1 LPEAL
6 AADDKVPHEGPPHSE
21 PASVQVTPWFDGSP
35 VTVAVKVVV
44 AFTATVA
51 AVCDKVTET
60 PAEGGGGGAEP
71 EPIAIVAEA
80 DFVLSLTDV
89 AVIVTVAGFG
99 AVAGAV

>member
-1 LPEAL
+1 
-6 AADDKVPHEGPPHSE
+6 
-21 PASVQVTPWFDGSP
+21 
-35 VTVAVKVVV
+35 VKVVV

-51 AVCDKVTET
+51 VVCDKVTET

-71 EPIAIVAEA
+71 EPIVIIAEA